1 MNRKRFIP
9 LFGLFIAVTSFANL
23 FRGFLMNKGI
33 HPDVLVIGN
42 AIIFLVSLL
51 SLYFHI
57 KGFLDKNVQ
66 VFLRS
71 VYGSLMIKMFGLAAV
86 AAVYI
91 LVMKKEVNKPALFI
105 CMGLYIA
112 YTAIEMKQVFK
123 LLKERKSNG

>member
-9 LFGLFIAVTSFANL
+9 LLGLFIAVTSFANL
-23 FRGFLMNKGI
+23 FRSFLQQKGI
-33 HPDVLVIGN
+33 DADVLIIGN
-42 AIIFLVSLL
+42 LIIFLVSLL

-71 VYGSLMIKMFGLAAV
+71 AYGSLMIKMFGLAAV

-105 CMGLYIA
+105 CMALYIF
-112 YTAIEMKQVFK
+112 YTAIEIRQMFV
-123 LLKERKSNG
+123 LLKEKKNG

>member
-9 LFGLFIAVTSFANL
+9 LIGLFIAVTSFANL
-23 FRGFLMNKGI
+23 FRSFLNEKGI
-33 HPDVLVIGN
+33 DADVVVIGN
-42 AIIFLVSLL
+42 ALIFLISLA

-71 VYGSLMIKMFGLAAV
+71 VYGSLMIKMFGLAAI

-105 CMGLYIA
+105 CMGLYIF
-112 YTAIEMKQVFK
+112 YTAIEIRQVFK
-123 LLKERKSNG
+123 LLKEKKNNG

>member
-1 MNRKRFIP
+1 MNRKRFLP
-9 LFGLFIAVTSFANL
+9 LLGIFIAVTSAANL
-23 FRGFLMNKGI
+23 FRKFLLQKGI
-33 HPDVLVIGN
+33 DADVLIIGN
-42 AIIFLVSLL
+42 LLIFLVSLL
-51 SLYFHI
+51 SLYFNI

-105 CMGLYIA
+105 CMALYII
-112 YTAIEMKQVFK
+112 YSVIEIKEVFN
-123 LLKERKSNG
+123 LLKEKKNNG